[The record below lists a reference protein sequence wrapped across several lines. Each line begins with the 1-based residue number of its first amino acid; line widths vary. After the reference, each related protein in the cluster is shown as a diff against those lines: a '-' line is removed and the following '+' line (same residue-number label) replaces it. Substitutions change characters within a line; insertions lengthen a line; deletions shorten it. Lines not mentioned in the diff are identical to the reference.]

1 MESLFI
7 LCDLG
12 KIIDAYMKILNDL
25 KGPVVLGTSL
35 IAIGYAGWQ
44 VFVGGHDRR
53 TIMNNLIGMIIFA
66 TLVYGIDKIL
76 NWIKN
81 LVS

>member
-1 MESLFI
+1 MESIYI

-12 KIIDAYMKILNDL
+12 QVLEGYIKILNDL

-35 IAIGYAGWQ
+35 IAIGYGGWQ

-53 TIMNNLIGMIIFA
+53 TIMNNLISMIIFA
-66 TLVYGIDKIL
+66 TIVYGIDKIL
-76 NWIKN
+76 AWIKA